1 MARLDKT
8 GLQYLLDKIHTF
20 LNRFSLKSETVFSVN
35 EETPV
40 DGNVT
45 LNEVPYAGNL
55 ISENAQVSR
64 ADVLIRTSGGDA
76 SIADGDA
83 WLVRLLGNREYSVPP
98 VAEVLEM
105 TVDPIEREEPITA
118 VIDRDTFVGYVESS
132 TILDFYYTTEWS
144 ANLALYGIT
153 VTGEPV
159 SGDHISVNYV
169 KEDRGVIVQSTPS
182 AFVSTGW
189 NLYNASTGRA
199 RAVKYSEQYGFKI
212 GGAFTSVSFVE
223 EIGDTPIPITV
234 VSGNFTVPSDG
245 WIIVSGGDSTTY
257 VYMTWSDWTEEP
269 AGSFEMY
276 TQSVIDL
283 STVMVNFPN
292 GLMRAGNVRDEIN
305 LNTLVAT
312 SNVERLAYNAS
323 NLEMA
328 EQSGREYEVDRDYI
342 YIAKSTPNT
351 YSISVSG
358 AYIASDHGIEFV
370 DGTTIPV
377 FIETLYGNNL
387 KNKLERDVLTIS
399 AQELTSAQKTRVL
412 ENIGGAKDDAF
423 SEIFVNKGLM
433 SDNVDFNNLITSGT
447 YRSNGTNAGA
457 INPPSTADNGYLIVV
472 KTNINEGISQIWLS
486 AFVGKHMVRHLTNGV
501 WSQWEEVNPSTSYY
515 TIPNIGVIRIVGNIA
530 IIDFKNQSGQI
541 PSTGFQL
548 PYTFLD
554 DLSTICQYYNGSTNV
569 VGELKIYKNG
579 KVYVRSS
586 GSYVNATYVTAQI
599 TEYLG

>member
-55 ISENAQVSR
+55 VSENAQVSR
-64 ADVLIRTSGGDA
+64 ADVLVRTSGGDA
-76 SIADGDA
+76 SISDGDA

-153 VTGEPV
+153 VTNEPV

-169 KEDRGVIVQSTPS
+169 KADRGVIVQSTPS

-212 GGAFTSVSFVE
+212 GGSYTSVSFVE
-223 EIGDTPIPITV
+223 EIGDTPTPITV

-323 NLEMA
+323 NLEIA

-351 YSISVSG
+351 HSISVSG

-399 AQELTSAQKTRVL
+399 QQTLTSAQQAQVL
-412 ENIGGAKDDAF
+412 ANIGAASSADLGLKSSASGVTGNDAF
-423 SEIFVNKGLM
+423 SKIASLNSKIANKAEILGIGSLEPGTTKTFTHSGACYYMLFGFSTSASNRMCVVSISANASYSKFVNLTPD
-433 SDNVDFNNLITSGT
+433 SVIAISNNANVVTINNT
-447 YRSNGTNAGA
+447 SNGSVPVYA
-457 INPPSTADNGYLIVV
+457 L
-472 KTNINEGISQIWLS
+472 
-486 AFVGKHMVRHLTNGV
+486 FLT
-501 WSQWEEVNPSTSYY
+501 
-515 TIPNIGVIRIVGNIA
+515 
-530 IIDFKNQSGQI
+530 
-541 PSTGFQL
+541 
-548 PYTFLD
+548 
-554 DLSTICQYYNGSTNV
+554 GS
-569 VGELKIYKNG
+569 
-579 KVYVRSS
+579 
-586 GSYVNATYVTAQI
+586 
-599 TEYLG
+599 EYLSVT

>member
-64 ADVLIRTSGGDA
+64 ADVLVRTSGGDA
-76 SIADGDA
+76 SISDGDA

-159 SGDHISVNYV
+159 SGDHISINYV

-212 GGAFTSVSFVE
+212 GGAYTSVSFVE

-323 NLEMA
+323 NLEIA

-399 AQELTSAQKTRVL
+399 AQELTSAQKTQVRTNV
-412 ENIGGAKDDAF
+412 DALGVSDVVNSLT
-423 SEIFVNKGLM
+423 SEITNK
-433 SDNVDFNNLITSGT
+433 
-447 YRSNGTNAGA
+447 
-457 INPPSTADNGYLIVV
+457 P
-472 KTNINEGISQIWLS
+472 LS
-486 AFVGKHMVRHLTNGV
+486 AAQGKALRDELFKANYGTATRQSKFLSGG
-501 WSQWEEVNPSTSYY
+501 TCKY
-515 TIPNIGVIRIVGNIA
+515 IRIGNIVLVHIMEL
-530 IIDFKNQSGQI
+530 IISTDVPSASGVSSNAFFIDLPRISQSGQNFELLQY
-541 PSTGFQL
+541 STGASL
-548 PYTFLD
+548 RV
-554 DLSTICQYYNGSTNV
+554 TIGNTDSGHGAYIAPHYDPKQASPSQYYGILWYIAAV
-569 VGELKIYKNG
+569 
-579 KVYVRSS
+579 
-586 GSYVNATYVTAQI
+586 
-599 TEYLG
+599 

>member
-55 ISENAQVSR
+55 VSENAQVSR
-64 ADVLIRTSGGDA
+64 ADVLVRTSGGDA
-76 SIADGDA
+76 SISDGDA
-83 WLVRLLGNREYSVPP
+83 WLVRLLGNRGYSVPP

-118 VIDRDTFVGYVESS
+118 AIDRDTFVGYVESS
-132 TILDFYYTTEWS
+132 TVLDFYYTTEWS
-144 ANLALYGIT
+144 ANLSLYGIT

-169 KEDRGVIVQSTPS
+169 KADRGVIVQSTPS

-212 GGAFTSVSFVE
+212 GGTYTSVSFVE

-257 VYMTWSDWTEEP
+257 VYMTCNDWTEEP

-323 NLEMA
+323 NLEIA
-328 EQSGREYEVDRDYI
+328 EQSGREYEIDRDYI
-342 YIAKSTPNT
+342 YIAKATPNT

-399 AQELTSAQKTRVL
+399 QQTLTSEQQAQVL
-412 ENIGGAKDDAF
+412 ANIGAASSADLGLKSSASGVTGNDAF
-423 SEIFVNKGLM
+423 SKIAALNSKLTSQYGVIITGVQYEVCA
-433 SDNVDFNNLITSGT
+433 NVVTIYFNGVTVAGSSGWTKLADLPSGT
-447 YRSNGTNAGA
+447 STRYSAHYKALSGHDIQIAGQTINYRGSAGDVFGA
-457 INPPSTADNGYLIVV
+457 CT
-472 KTNINEGISQIWLS
+472 
-486 AFVGKHMVRHLTNGV
+486 
-501 WSQWEEVNPSTSYY
+501 
-515 TIPNIGVIRIVGNIA
+515 
-530 IIDFKNQSGQI
+530 
-541 PSTGFQL
+541 
-548 PYTFLD
+548 
-554 DLSTICQYYNGSTNV
+554 
-569 VGELKIYKNG
+569 
-579 KVYVRSS
+579 YVR
-586 GSYVNATYVTAQI
+586 G
-599 TEYLG
+599 

>member
-55 ISENAQVSR
+55 VSENAQVSR
-64 ADVLIRTSGGDA
+64 EDVLVRTSGGDA
-76 SIADGDA
+76 SISDGDA

-118 VIDRDTFVGYVESS
+118 AIDRDTFVGYVESS
-132 TILDFYYTTEWS
+132 TVLDFYYTTEWS
-144 ANLALYGIT
+144 ANLSLYGIT

-169 KEDRGVIVQSTPS
+169 KADRGVIVQSTPS

-212 GGAFTSVSFVE
+212 GGAYTSVSFVE
-223 EIGDTPIPITV
+223 EIGDTPTPITV

-269 AGSFEMY
+269 AGNFEMY

-323 NLEMA
+323 NLEIA

-358 AYIASDHGIEFV
+358 AYVASDHGIEFV

-399 AQELTSAQKTRVL
+399 AQELTSAQKTQVRT
-412 ENIGGAKDDAF
+412 NIGAAGTENVTDLQGQITSLNGKIANFNIVQEYLSSSATKTFTLSSGACYIVIINKLNTSDAGTA
-423 SEIFVNKGLM
+423 SGMYIVQAHNVSSALKTISQSGAISAIQVNKLTLTITTSANYVGIA
-433 SDNVDFNNLITSGT
+433 LIKL
-447 YRSNGTNAGA
+447 A
-457 INPPSTADNGYLIVV
+457 
-472 KTNINEGISQIWLS
+472 
-486 AFVGKHMVRHLTNGV
+486 
-501 WSQWEEVNPSTSYY
+501 QW
-515 TIPNIGVIRIVGNIA
+515 
-530 IIDFKNQSGQI
+530 
-541 PSTGFQL
+541 
-548 PYTFLD
+548 
-554 DLSTICQYYNGSTNV
+554 
-569 VGELKIYKNG
+569 
-579 KVYVRSS
+579 
-586 GSYVNATYVTAQI
+586 
-599 TEYLG
+599 

>member
-64 ADVLIRTSGGDA
+64 ADVLTRTSGGDA
-76 SIADGDA
+76 SISDGDA

-98 VAEVLEM
+98 VAEVLEI

-144 ANLALYGIT
+144 ANLSLYGIT

-223 EIGDTPIPITV
+223 EIGDTPTPITV

-245 WIIVSGGDSTTY
+245 WIVVSGGDSTTY

-312 SNVERLAYNAS
+312 SNVERLAYNSS

-399 AQELTSAQKTRVL
+399 AQELTSAQKTQVRT
-412 ENIGGAKDDAF
+412 NIGAAGTENVTDLQGRINSLNSKTEYNGTANSNYISALEGKVVKNGSFVSGYFVLNANADF
-423 SEIFVNKGLM
+423 SNANLTLISNLPAAYNQDVQLLCIGLSGTNIYKASRVKM
-433 SDNVDFNNLITSGT
+433 TTSGNIVT
-447 YRSNGTNAGA
+447 WYGFGFKSGE
-457 INPPSTADNGYLIVV
+457 SYLISV
-472 KTNINEGISQIWLS
+472 
-486 AFVGKHMVRHLTNGV
+486 
-501 WSQWEEVNPSTSYY
+501 SY
-515 TIPNIGVIRIVGNIA
+515 
-530 IIDFKNQSGQI
+530 
-541 PSTGFQL
+541 
-548 PYTFLD
+548 
-554 DLSTICQYYNGSTNV
+554 ICT
-569 VGELKIYKNG
+569 
-579 KVYVRSS
+579 
-586 GSYVNATYVTAQI
+586 
-599 TEYLG
+599 

>member
-76 SIADGDA
+76 SISDGDA

-132 TILDFYYTTEWS
+132 TVLDFYYTTEWS

-212 GGAFTSVSFVE
+212 GGAYTSVSFVE

-323 NLEMA
+323 NLEIA

-399 AQELTSAQKTRVL
+399 AQELTSAQKTQVRTNV
-412 ENIGGAKDDAF
+412 DALGVSDVVNSLT
-423 SEIFVNKGLM
+423 SEITNKPLSAAQGKALR
-433 SDNVDFNNLITSGT
+433 DELFKA
-447 YRSNGTNAGA
+447 YYANATRQNKFLSAGSCKY
-457 INPPSTADNGYLIVV
+457 IRIGNIVLVHIMELVISTAIPSESGV
-472 KTNINEGISQIWLS
+472 S
-486 AFVGKHMVRHLTNGV
+486 ANALFIDLPRVG
-501 WSQWEEVNPSTSYY
+501 S
-515 TIPNIGVIRIVGNIA
+515 
-530 IIDFKNQSGQI
+530 SGQNFELLQY
-541 PSTGFQL
+541 STGASL
-548 PYTFLD
+548 RV
-554 DLSTICQYYNGSTNV
+554 TIGNTDSGHGAYIAPHYDPKQASPSQYYGILWYIAAV
-569 VGELKIYKNG
+569 
-579 KVYVRSS
+579 
-586 GSYVNATYVTAQI
+586 
-599 TEYLG
+599 

>member
-64 ADVLIRTSGGDA
+64 ADVLVRTSGGDA
-76 SIADGDA
+76 SIPDGDA

-118 VIDRDTFVGYVESS
+118 VIDRDTFVGYVERS
-132 TILDFYYTTEWS
+132 TVLDFYYTTEWS
-144 ANLALYGIT
+144 ANLSLYGIT

-169 KEDRGVIVQSTPS
+169 KADRGVIVQSTPS

-212 GGAFTSVSFVE
+212 GGAYTSVSFVE

-269 AGSFEMY
+269 AGDFEMY

-323 NLEMA
+323 NLEIA

-399 AQELTSAQKTRVL
+399 AQELTSAQKTQVRT
-412 ENIGGAKDDAF
+412 NIGAASTENVTDLQGRINSLS
-423 SEIFVNKGLM
+423 SELSK
-433 SDNVDFNNLITSGT
+433 LITFTPASGFVVT
-447 YRSNGTNAGA
+447 KESKRLINNIMAVGTIEINVTASAGTWINIGTIDAHPYSDMNFICIRTGNGTFCGMVCIEQTGNVRLYSSQELNSNGISFTFAYA
-457 INPPSTADNGYLIVV
+457 KIN
-472 KTNINEGISQIWLS
+472 
-486 AFVGKHMVRHLTNGV
+486 
-501 WSQWEEVNPSTSYY
+501 
-515 TIPNIGVIRIVGNIA
+515 
-530 IIDFKNQSGQI
+530 
-541 PSTGFQL
+541 
-548 PYTFLD
+548 
-554 DLSTICQYYNGSTNV
+554 
-569 VGELKIYKNG
+569 
-579 KVYVRSS
+579 
-586 GSYVNATYVTAQI
+586 
-599 TEYLG
+599 